1 MTVPDLWFSAT
12 TGVLS
17 RLPDGAYAR
26 VGFTFE
32 LRTEFPP
39 CDPNE
44 LPADAVGPLGDVAA
58 LREQLRWAEYDR
70 ANAQAAGHMLLRQ
83 VKRFA
88 ALRAEVRAVVDSYD
102 NGEIPD
108 KLIAF
113 DRIRVIS
120 DRAHGHDADPAP
132 TKEKPCP

>member
-17 RLPDGAYAR
+17 RLPDAAYAR

-32 LRTEFPP
+32 LRAEFPP

-58 LREQLRWAEYDR
+58 LLAE
-70 ANAQAAGHMLLRQ
+70 
-83 VKRFA
+83 F
-88 ALRAEVRAVVDSYD
+88 RAVVDGYD
-102 NGEIPD
+102 NGEFPD
-108 KLIAF
+108 KLTAF
-113 DRIRVIS
+113 DRIRAIT
-120 DRAHGHDADPAP
+120 DREMSRDAEPEPA
-132 TKEKPCP
+132 KEKP